1 MRSQFGSETSTQTGR
16 RVSVLTLA
24 LMMLSGLAVG
34 AAVMWAL
41 TRGAGAGATSEQ
53 AAPSHEELPAGVVE
67 MTAAAQSNVK
77 VETIT
82 VSSREMPTT
91 IEVTGVVG
99 PDETRLAHI
108 RAISRGVVEQVAV
121 RLGDRLGAQQ
131 ALATMDSI
139 ELGQL
144 IGEYQSQRANLRQ
157 VEADLDVRRRGLE
170 RAEAL
175 IKLEAVA
182 QQTVDMR
189 RAEFKNAEAAVASQR
204 ANITRVEEQIHRF
217 GVSDQ
222 DLAARG
228 AEQAEGTHRVASH
241 TVLRAPFSGVIIKS
255 DISIGEIVEPER
267 ELFTLANLSSL
278 WVLGDVYEKDLAKVI
293 AGTPVTITVETY
305 TDRTFSGRLT
315 YVGDTIDPQTRTAK
329 VRVVVA
335 NPDNALKLDMFA
347 KLSIPTRDRRT
358 ALTVP
363 TRAIQTIDGQPVVFV
378 RASPSR
384 FERRNVTLGATA
396 GDVVEVRSGIAAGN
410 AIVGTGSFYLKTAA
424 LRERIGDEP

>member
-1 MRSQFGSETSTQTGR
+1 MSESQFGSDSSTQTGR
-16 RVSVLTLA
+16 RFSVLALA

-34 AAVMWAL
+34 AAVMWTL
-41 TRGAGAGATSEQ
+41 TRGAGAAPEQ
-53 AAPSHEELPAGVVE
+53 AAPAHEELPAGVVE
-67 MTAAAQSNVK
+67 MTVEAQSNVK
-77 VETIT
+77 VEMIT
-82 VSSREMPTT
+82 ASSLEMPTT

-121 RLGDRLGAQQ
+121 RLGDRIGAQQ

-157 VEADLDVRRRGLE
+157 VEADLDVRRRALE
-170 RAEAL
+170 RAEEL

-182 QQTVDMR
+182 QQTVDLR

-222 DLAARG
+222 QLADRG

-241 TVLRAPFSGVIIKS
+241 TILRAPFSGVIIKS

-267 ELFTLANLSSL
+267 ELFTLANLTSV
-278 WVLGDVYEKDLAKVI
+278 WVLGDVYEKDLAKVT
-293 AGTPVTITVETY
+293 AGTPVSIKVETY
-305 TDRTFSGRLT
+305 PDRTFSGQLT
-315 YVGDTIDPQTRTAK
+315 YVGDTIDPQTRTAT

-347 KLSIPTRDRRT
+347 KLSIPTKDRRT
-358 ALTVP
+358 ALSVP
-363 TRAIQTIDGQPVVFV
+363 MRAVQNIDGQPVVFV
-378 RASPSR
+378 RTSPTR

-396 GDVVEVRSGIAAGN
+396 GDVVEVRSGIAEGDSV
-410 AIVGTGSFYLKTAA
+410 VGAGSFYLKTAA
-424 LRERIGDEP
+424 LRERIGDEH